1 MNSFYNQYKSNVY
14 SQNGEDGLIQELF
27 KRLKI
32 SNGWVC
38 EFGACD
44 GVLNSNTFFLVNKG
58 FNAVYIEPDKKM
70 YEKLEELSKS
80 YNTINPINSLIDLQE
95 NTLDN
100 VLSQTEIPEDFD
112 LLSIDIDS
120 YDYQVW
126 DSLKNYNP
134 KVVLIEIDSA
144 ADVRDPN
151 HIYNPPQGYMYTGFK
166 PMLELGLS
174 KGYKFVCHSGNMI
187 FVREDLYDML
197 DLEEPED
204 PLDNFSWNWKKKK
217 I

>member
-1 MNSFYNQYKSNVY
+1 MNSFYNKYKSNVY

-58 FNAVYIEPDKKM
+58 FNAVYIEPDKTM

-95 NTLDN
+95 NTLDK
-100 VLSQTEIPEDFD
+100 VLSETKIPEDFD

-151 HIYNPPQGYMYTGFK
+151 HIYNPPQYMYTGFK

-174 KGYKFVCHSGNMI
+174 KGYKFVCHTGNMI

-197 DLEEPED
+197 DLKEPED
-204 PLDNFSWNWKKKK
+204 PLDNFSWNWQPKK